1 MLPPT
6 EGKIFSTETVS
17 TERNLESNARVQI
30 LIVQLSNCMT
40 PISKCLSFLNC
51 KIRIIIIKFTL
62 RVTVTNEFNTCNE
75 LKSALGKRPMS
86 YFPLHYV
93 CTLLPKLVSHTV
105 NRSTPAHTRTHTPR
119 RSARLAHG
127 LHAGPRH
134 GRPLCAR
141 APTTLRAGQGFPTR
155 PDLATL
161 GGAACLEASP

>member
-105 NRSTPAHTRTHTPR
+105 NRSTHAHTHPD
-119 RSARLAHG
+119 G
-127 LHAGPRH
+127 LHALHTDCTLVPDTVAHSVRTRAHHPPRGSGIPHSAGPRH
-134 GRPLCAR
+134 PRRRRVPRG
-141 APTTLRAGQGFPTR
+141 
-155 PDLATL
+155 
-161 GGAACLEASP
+161 